1 MNYLSLC
8 SGIEAASVA
17 WHKLGWKP
25 FGFSE
30 IEPFPSAILAHHWPE
45 VPNLGDMT
53 KFDDWQNLHEVDL
66 LVGGTP
72 CQAFSLAGLRKSL
85 DDARGNLTLT
95 YVSILN
101 KIDHERSI
109 QLLPPAICVWENVPG
124 VLNTK
129 DNAFGCFL
137 AALAGEDV
145 PLVPSGGKW
154 TNAGYVRGPQRTIA
168 WRVIDA
174 KYFGVAQRRRRVFV
188 VASAR
193 EGFCPEQV
201 LFEFKGVRRDTAPSR
216 ETGQAVTSDTGT
228 GFTPSSFG
236 AYGEGVGTLRS
247 TGGDLGGGSETLV
260 TTQYGEIAGSLT
272 ARHDSSPCADRG
284 QNMVAIQG
292 TLINRKPENGPQG
305 SGHDES
311 GVMYTLTKTDVH
323 AVAYGF
329 NGDQSA
335 KTRSMGEREE
345 QAPTLRSDGP
355 AHVATAF
362 AFDSLASNSMKSPNP
377 HSGCREVD
385 LSKALDTGR
394 GLDPSCNQG
403 GIGVV
408 AYAFD
413 GYNQTLSDTSQ
424 TIRSDKS
431 DGDHVGMV
439 LTTQPPIGI
448 DEEWNAKVDGFGTLK
463 ARMSGGGFQGSVMQP
478 NLQVRRLTP
487 VECHRLQGFPDD
499 HCKIPWRGKSV
510 EDCPD
515 SPQYKALGNSMAV
528 PCMAWIGKRIDNLL
542 FGDFE
547 I

>member
-8 SGIEAASVA
+8 SGIEAATVA
-17 WHKLGWKP
+17 WHQFGWKP

-30 IEPFPSAILAHHWPE
+30 IEAFPSAVLKHHWPE

-53 KFDDWQNLHEVDL
+53 KYADWQNLHEVDL

-145 PLVPSGGKW
+145 PLVPSGGRW

-174 KYFGVAQRRRRVFV
+174 QYFGVAQRRRRVFV

-193 EGFCPEQV
+193 ERFCPEQV
-201 LFEFKGVRRDTAPSR
+201 LFEFEGVRRDTAPSR
-216 ETGQAVTSDTGT
+216 ETREAATSDTGT
-228 GFTPSSFG
+228 GFTASSFG

-247 TGGDLGGGSETLV
+247 AGGDLGGGSETLAVCNKQRIGEYSEGDIPSTVAARDFKDATDLVV

-272 ARHDSSPCADRG
+272 ACHDSSPRADRG

-329 NGDQSA
+329 NGDQSE
-335 KTRSMGEREE
+335 KTRSMGEKEE
-345 QAPTLRSDGP
+345 QAPTLRADGP
-355 AHVATAF
+355 AHVAY
-362 AFDSLASNSMKSPNP
+362 AFDSLASNSMKSANP
-377 HSGCREVD
+377 HSGCRETD

-408 AYAFD
+408 AV
-413 GYNQTLSDTSQ
+413 
-424 TIRSDKS
+424 R
-431 DGDHVGMV
+431 
-439 LTTQPPIGI
+439 QPPIGI

-487 VECHRLQGFPDD
+487 VECHRLQGFPDF
-499 HCKIPWRGKSV
+499 HCKIPWRGKPA

>member
-1 MNYLSLC
+1 MKYLSLC

-30 IEPFPSAILAHHWPE
+30 IEAFPSAVLKHHWPTT
-45 VPNLGDMT
+45 PNLGDMT
-53 KFDDWQNLHEVDL
+53 KFADWQNLHEVDL

-145 PLVPSGGKW
+145 PLIPSGGRW
-154 TNAGYVRGPQRTIA
+154 TNTGYVRGPQRTIA

-174 KYFGVAQRRRRVFV
+174 QYFGVAQRRRRVFV

-193 EGFCPEQV
+193 EEFCPEQV
-201 LFEFKGVRRDTAPSR
+201 LFEFDGVRRDTAPSR
-216 ETGQAVTSDTGT
+216 EARQAVTDDTGT

-260 TTQYGEIAGSLT
+260 ATFDRQSSGEYGVGPVAST
-272 ARHDSSPCADRG
+272 MSARDFKSASDL
-284 QNMVAIQG
+284 VAIQG
-292 TLINRKPENGPQG
+292 TVIGCKPENGPQG

-311 GVMYTLTKTDVH
+311 GVMYTPTATDIYGVAYGLPGNWIGRLPENGGNATEPMNEVSPCLTGAGRH

-329 NGDQSA
+329 NGDQSE
-335 KTRSMGEREE
+335 KTRSMGEKEE
-345 QAPTLRSDGP
+345 QAPTLRADGP
-355 AHVATAF
+355 AHVA
-362 AFDSLASNSMKSPNP
+362 
-377 HSGCREVD
+377 
-385 LSKALDTGR
+385 
-394 GLDPSCNQG
+394 
-403 GIGVV
+403 
-408 AYAFD
+408 Y
-413 GYNQTLSDTSQ
+413 
-424 TIRSDKS
+424 
-431 DGDHVGMV
+431 
-439 LTTQPPIGI
+439 GI
-448 DEEWNAKVDGFGTLK
+448 DEEQNAAEELMGCLK
-463 ARMSGGGFQGSVMQP
+463 ARTAGGGFEGAVAFAQNTRDEVREMAVVGALAAQP
-478 NLQVRRLTP
+478 GMKQTSYLRLGLQVRRLTP
-487 VECHRLQGFPDD
+487 IECHRLQGFPDG
-499 HCKIPWRGKSV
+499 HCKIPWRGKPA
-510 EDCPD
+510 DQCPD
-515 SPQYKALGNSMAV
+515 GPQYKVLGNSMAV
-528 PCMAWIGKRIDNLL
+528 PCMAWIGERIDNLL
-542 FGDFE
+542 FGGFE